1 MDNASYYR
9 SVLTSEFLKRIGVAP
24 MFSCEYHPEGNALA
38 ERGVSSL
45 KSLISKLAHE
55 KQREWP
61 KYLNTCLWA
70 IRESPSATTGV
81 APHTLVFGS
90 LPRGP
95 LIILKE
101 TWLGQRELAN
111 NKLNVDAFL
120 YLEQMLYK
128 QHSAMQLHMLRLNK
142 TGMSNYIT
150 CMLAISTLKS
160 EKNVSCYSETVLT
173 VQYSHVGKVQLLYYK
188 YVHRIRIR
196 LN

>member
-1 MDNASYYR
+1 MITKAGQGQAFEHMHCDVFGPILPGQNLRFNYAVIVIDSMSRYPFACPLQSLHAKHICDALLSVFSITGICSSMILTMDNASYYR
-9 SVLTSEFLKRIGVAP
+9 SALTSEFLNRIGVAP
-24 MFSCEYHPEGNALA
+24 MFSCEYRPEGNALA

-81 APHTLVFGS
+81 APHTLDFGS

-101 TWLGQRELAN
+101 TWL
-111 NKLNVDAFL
+111 
-120 YLEQMLYK
+120 
-128 QHSAMQLHMLRLNK
+128 S
-142 TGMSNYIT
+142 
-150 CMLAISTLKS
+150 
-160 EKNVSCYSETVLT
+160 
-173 VQYSHVGKVQLLYYK
+173 
-188 YVHRIRIR
+188 
-196 LN
+196 